1 MNSATITSSMKPMTM
16 ERSARYLDE
25 VLLQPNQVDDAA
37 VSTREPESVLSQDG
51 PEHSHADY

>member
-1 MNSATITSSMKPMTM
+1 MTM